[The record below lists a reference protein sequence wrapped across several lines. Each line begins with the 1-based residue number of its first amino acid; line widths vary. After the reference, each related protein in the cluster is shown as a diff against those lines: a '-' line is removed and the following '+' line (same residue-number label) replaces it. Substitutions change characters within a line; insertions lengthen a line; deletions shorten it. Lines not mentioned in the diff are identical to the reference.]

1 MCSAWNQILSQS
13 SKKSGLFFFFFCL
26 VYLSML
32 MFIISGSSFVEVYI
46 NELNIKQLDMSEKLN
61 VHIYKFHQDYELN
74 WCDCLITV
82 CDFPADLKE
91 KVLQS

>member
-1 MCSAWNQILSQS
+1 
-13 SKKSGLFFFFFCL
+13 
-26 VYLSML
+26 

-74 WCDCLITV
+74 CLITV